1 MTQTGTETRLTP
13 AEKRLIEALLDPG
26 NRFKSISEI
35 CDTAKCGRRTYYRAF
50 DRPRFR
56 EEYKRQAAALSERH
70 LGQVMN
76 EVALRGDEYIVE
88 RAGKPLVA
96 IISMDRYRML
106 ERDRISAMK
115 ALNDIWEKMKGEN
128 PQVIEDAID
137 DAVKAVRDKRT

>member
-1 MTQTGTETRLTP
+1 MVKKLP
-13 AEKRLIEALLDPG
+13 ALKA
-26 NRFKSISEI
+26 
-35 CDTAKCGRRTYYRAF
+35 
-50 DRPRFR
+50 
-56 EEYKRQAAALSERH
+56 RQN

-106 ERDRISAMK
+106 EQDRVSAIK

-137 DAVKAVRDKRT
+137 DAVKAVRDKRA